1 MGICEI
7 WIERIETLRKLL
19 IRELYGYNPT
29 RLWNRILILQN
40 PFASEIE
47 KTAINDGMLTMDL
60 DGYLKALE
68 GITTIEEVM
77 RVAKG

>member
-47 KTAINDGMLTMDL
+47 KT
-60 DGYLKALE
+60 
-68 GITTIEEVM
+68 GIKIYP
-77 RVAKG
+77 AN